1 MEKDKKNLINCPV
14 CLGRLNIREYYCDNC
29 HTSIRGDFPIS
40 ELSRLTREQLHF
52 VKVFLLSQGN
62 IKEVEKK
69 LGISYPT
76 VKNKL
81 AEIIDII
88 SDSNRSPEDGQMVD
102 ILEEIENG
110 LLDVDEAILKINKRR
125 NLR

>member
-1 MEKDKKNLINCPV
+1 MKRESKNLVNCPV
-14 CLGRLNIREYYCDNC
+14 CTARLSIKEFYCEEC
-29 HTSIRGDFPIS
+29 HTSIRGSFPIS
-40 ELSRLTREQLHF
+40 ELSRLSKDQLYF

-69 LGISYPT
+69 LSISYPT

-88 SDSNRSPEDGQMVD
+88 SESHSTNKDNEMYN

-110 LLDVDEAILKINKRR
+110 LLDVDEAIIKINKRR